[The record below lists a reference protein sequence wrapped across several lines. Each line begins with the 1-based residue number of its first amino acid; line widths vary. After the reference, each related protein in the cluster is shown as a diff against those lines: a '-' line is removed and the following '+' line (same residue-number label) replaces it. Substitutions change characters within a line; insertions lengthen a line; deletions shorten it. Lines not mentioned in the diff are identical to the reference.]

1 MNKHKRETIMIGVG
15 LIVLSLFLHYLHYL
29 TFRDLHHTL
38 IFLFA
43 DIAFIPMDV
52 FFTAFIIER
61 LLENREKEHRREK
74 LSMIKGVFFSE
85 FGADLLEEFAKGDK
99 DIKNLA
105 NVAIVNKDWSK
116 KDFKELEKIIDN
128 HNFSVDIKKID
139 VEKVITIL
147 KLKKELLIS
156 FIGNEALMEHEIFS
170 ELLMSLFH
178 LLEEFDDRYYNLICD
193 CCDESHIEKD
203 ITIAYAQLS
212 RIWVRYMKHLKGDY
226 PQLFLKAMLHNPFD
240 TRSIEE
246 KLETCGFKCKARNLK
261 A

>member
-1 MNKHKRETIMIGVG
+1 MLGRNKGYMNKHKRETIMIGVG
-15 LIVLSLFLHYLHYL
+15 LIALSLFLHYLHYL
-29 TFRDLHHTL
+29 VFRDLHHTL

-43 DIAFIPMDV
+43 DIAFIPMEV
-52 FFTAFIIER
+52 FFTAFIIEK
-61 LLENREKEHRREK
+61 LLENREKEHRMEK

-85 FGADLLEEFAKGDK
+85 FGADLLEEFAKGD
-99 DIKNLA
+99 D
-105 NVAIVNKDWSK
+105 
-116 KDFKELEKIIDN
+116 
-128 HNFSVDIKKID
+128 FSVDIKKID

-147 KLKKELLIS
+147 KLKKEMLIS

-178 LLEEFDDRYYNLICD
+178 LLEEFDDRYYNLICN

-203 ITIAYAQLS
+203 ITIAYEQLS

-240 TRSIEE
+240 TRSVEE
-246 KLETCGFKCKARNLK
+246 KLKTCGLICKTKN
-261 A
+261 

>member
-15 LIVLSLFLHYLHYL
+15 LIALSLFLHYLHYL
-29 TFRDLHHTL
+29 VFRDLHHTL

-43 DIAFIPMDV
+43 DIAFIPMEV
-52 FFTAFIIER
+52 FFTAFIIEK
-61 LLENREKEHRREK
+61 LLENREKEHRMEK

-116 KDFKELEKIIDN
+116 KDFK
-128 HNFSVDIKKID
+128 
-139 VEKVITIL
+139 
-147 KLKKELLIS
+147 
-156 FIGNEALMEHEIFS
+156 GNEALMEHEIFS

-178 LLEEFDDRYYNLICD
+178 LLEEFDDRYYNLICN

-203 ITIAYAQLS
+203 ITIAYEQLS

-240 TRSIEE
+240 TRSVEE
-246 KLETCGFKCKARNLK
+246 KLKTCGLICKTKN
-261 A
+261 